1 MPPGPRPLRP
11 LPCTGFHA
19 RLLLRSAAR
28 SQERLHDTAMF
39 TRKEE
44 PDPGGFDRLQAF
56 CFEAFRM
63 ERIDGLRG
71 LDELDELGRYSAP
84 QPRLLGVV

>member
-1 MPPGPRPLRP
+1 
-11 LPCTGFHA
+11 
-19 RLLLRSAAR
+19 
-28 SQERLHDTAMF
+28 MF